1 MATRTGTVSGQR
13 AARRGYWQAQV
24 DAHRRSRQ
32 SQAAF
37 CAQRG
42 LRKGTFSFWK
52 WKLKRDAGDAGVHEP
67 PATVTP
73 SFIPIRITA
82 PAARRAVEPR
92 PATPEGVEIELT
104 LGSGRCLR
112 VRGRVEP
119 TWLLQVLRGLEA
131 PGC

>member
-1 MATRTGTVSGQR
+1 MATRTWTVSGPR
-13 AARRGYWQAQV
+13 AERRGYWQAQI

-52 WKLKRDAGDAGVHEP
+52 WKLKQGAGAGVHEP
-67 PATVTP
+67 PRIVTP
-73 SFIPIRITA
+73 PFIPIRITA
-82 PAARRAVEPR
+82 PAARRTLEP
-92 PATPEGVEIELT
+92 PPVTSDGVEVELT
-104 LGSGRCLR
+104 LGPGRSLR
-112 VRGRVEP
+112 VRGHVEP
-119 TWLLQVLRGLEA
+119 TWLVQVLRGLEA

>member
-1 MATRTGTVSGQR
+1 MATRTWTESGPR
-13 AARRGYWQAQV
+13 AERRGYWQAQV

-52 WKLKRDAGDAGVHEP
+52 WKLKQGAGAGDHEP
-67 PATVTP
+67 PVTGAP
-73 SFIPIRITA
+73 PFIPIRIPA
-82 PAARRAVEPR
+82 PADRWTAEPP
-92 PATPEGVEIELT
+92 PATPDGMEIELT

-119 TWLLQVLRGLEA
+119 TWLVQVLRGLEA
-131 PGC
+131 AGC

>member
-1 MATRTGTVSGQR
+1 MATRTWTVSGPR
-13 AARRGYWQAQV
+13 AERRGYWQAQV

-52 WKLKRDAGDAGVHEP
+52 WKLKQGAGAGAHEP

-73 SFIPIRITA
+73 PFIPIRIPA
-82 PAARRAVEPR
+82 PADRCAAEP
-92 PATPEGVEIELT
+92 PPPTCDGVEVELT
-104 LGSGRCLR
+104 LRPGRSLR

-119 TWLLQVLRGLEA
+119 TWLVQVLRGLEA

>member
-1 MATRTGTVSGQR
+1 MATRTWTASGPR
-13 AARRGYWQAQV
+13 AGRRGFWQAQV

-52 WKLKRDAGDAGVHEP
+52 WKLKRDAGGPGVDEP

-73 SFIPIRITA
+73 PFIPIRITT
-82 PAARRAVEPR
+82 PAARRAMEPA
-92 PATPEGVEIELT
+92 PATSDGVEVELT
-104 LGSGRCLR
+104 LGAGHCLR

-119 TWLLQVLRGLEA
+119 TWLVQVLRGLEA
-131 PGC
+131 AGC

>member
-1 MATRTGTVSGQR
+1 MATRTWTGSGPR
-13 AARRGYWQAQV
+13 AERRGFWQAQV
-24 DAHRRSRQ
+24 EAHRRSRQ

-52 WKLKRDAGDAGVHEP
+52 WKLKQGAGAGVQEA

-73 SFIPIRITA
+73 PFIPVRMIPA
-82 PAARRAVEPR
+82 PAAQRAVKPP
-92 PATPEGVEIELT
+92 PATRDGVEVELT
-104 LGSGRCLR
+104 LGLGRCLR
-112 VRGRVEP
+112 VRGPVESM
-119 TWLLQVLRGLEA
+119 WLVQVLRGLEA

>member
-1 MATRTGTVSGQR
+1 MATRTWTVSGPR
-13 AARRGYWQAQV
+13 AERRGYWKAQI

-42 LRKGTFSFWK
+42 LRTGTFSFWK
-52 WKLKRDAGDAGVHEP
+52 WKLKQGAGGGAHEP
-67 PATVTP
+67 PATITP
-73 SFIPIRITA
+73 PFIPIRITA
-82 PAARRAVEPR
+82 PAARRAVEPA
-92 PATPEGVEIELT
+92 PVTSDGVEVELT
-104 LGSGRCLR
+104 LGPGRCLR

-119 TWLLQVLRGLEA
+119 TWLAQVLRGLEA

>member
-1 MATRTGTVSGQR
+1 MATRTWTVSGPR
-13 AARRGYWQAQV
+13 AERRGYWQAQI

-52 WKLKRDAGDAGVHEP
+52 WKLKQGAGAGAHEP
-67 PATVTP
+67 PATVRP
-73 SFIPIRITA
+73 PFIPIRITT
-82 PAARRAVEPR
+82 PAARRAVEPAS
-92 PATPEGVEIELT
+92 ATSDGMEVELT
-104 LGSGRCLR
+104 LGPGRCLR

-119 TWLLQVLRGLEA
+119 TWLVQVLRGLAA
-131 PGC
+131 PEC

>member
-1 MATRTGTVSGQR
+1 MATRTWTVAGPR
-13 AARRGYWQAQV
+13 AERRGYWQAQV
-24 DAHRRSRQ
+24 EAHRRSRQ

-52 WKLKRDAGDAGVHEP
+52 WKLKQGAGAGAHEP

-73 SFIPIRITA
+73 PFIPIRIAA
-82 PAARRAVEPR
+82 PAVQRAVEPA
-92 PATPEGVEIELT
+92 PAPRDGVEVELT
-104 LGSGRCLR
+104 LGLGRYLR
-112 VRGRVEP
+112 VRGPVEP
-119 TWLLQVLRGLEA
+119 MWLVQVLRGLEA

>member
-1 MATRTGTVSGQR
+1 MATRTWTVSGPR
-13 AARRGYWQAQV
+13 AARRGYWQAQI

-52 WKLKRDAGDAGVHEP
+52 WKLKQSAGAGAHEP
-67 PATVTP
+67 PATGAP
-73 SFIPIRITA
+73 PFIPIRITA
-82 PAARRAVEPR
+82 PAAGCAMEPP
-92 PATPEGVEIELT
+92 PATPDSVEIELM
-104 LGSGRCLR
+104 LRPGRCVR
-112 VRGRVEP
+112 IRGRVDP
-119 TWLLQVLRGLEA
+119 TWLVQVVRGLEA

>member
-1 MATRTGTVSGQR
+1 VSGPR
-13 AARRGYWQAQV
+13 AERRGYWQAQV

-52 WKLKRDAGDAGVHEP
+52 WKLKQGAGTGAHEP
-67 PATVTP
+67 PATATP

-82 PAARRAVEPR
+82 PAAPRAVAPA
-92 PATPEGVEIELT
+92 PATSAGVEVELT
-104 LGSGRCLR
+104 LGPGRCLR

-119 TWLLQVLRGLEA
+119 MWLVQVLRGLEA
-131 PGC
+131 AGC